1 MKLVLVV
8 PVMWFYR
15 GILRVSPNEH
25 VSNDKDL
32 RKIRITR
39 RLLLTIRNK
48 PFKYL
53 GHRMKKEGLQ
63 NLKLS

>member
-53 GHRMKKEGLQ
+53 GHGMKKEGLQ